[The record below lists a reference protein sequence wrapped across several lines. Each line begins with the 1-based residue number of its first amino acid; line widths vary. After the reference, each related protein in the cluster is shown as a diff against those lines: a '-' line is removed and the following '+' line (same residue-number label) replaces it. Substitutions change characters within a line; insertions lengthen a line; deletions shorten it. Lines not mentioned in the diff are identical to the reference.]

1 MARLVVYLFGKPKN
15 SNIQYLID
23 DYTSRIIRRGI
34 SVLYFPEKKGI
45 EEYENKLLSIDG
57 ELILADENGEK
68 MKSSQFANTI
78 KSFQLQSSTIYFA
91 IGPSSGF
98 SNNIK
103 EKANSL
109 ISLSQMTFPHE
120 LAALILIEQIY
131 RGTEIIRNTPYHV
144 E

>member
-1 MARLVVYLFGKPKN
+1 
-15 SNIQYLID
+15 
-23 DYTSRIIRRGI
+23 
-34 SVLYFPEKKGI
+34 
-45 EEYENKLLSIDG
+45 
-57 ELILADENGEK
+57 